1 MSLSNGLVKLAEHAP
16 WLIKKVQDVHWLNS
30 LLNGVVID
38 SLVTKGLGRPLPYS
52 LWTPTPVGDKKLGD
66 PADTP
71 VDYISWT
78 SLVDRRFTARH
89 LPPADQ
95 AYMDRLPK
103 KLEDVV
109 GLYRRAAFTP
119 SKTTSALLCFFA
131 QWFTDS
137 VLRTSMFDRRM
148 NTSNHEI
155 DLCQIY
161 GLDAETAAILRTH
174 QGGLLKTSQNGL
186 FPARLTDADAGALLE
201 FLGLPYLKPL
211 APGVDLEALVL
222 GTLKISNDET
232 ENAAGL
238 KIRKKGLYATG
249 LERGNSTIIYTAIST
264 IFIREHNR
272 ICGKLA
278 QAYPSWD
285 DDRLFETARNVN
297 IVMLL
302 CLVIN
307 EYINHIAQ
315 SPFKLSLERHFA
327 ERETWYRANRISL
340 EFDLL
345 YRWHSLTP
353 TVLTVD
359 GDNKLSGNEYR
370 FNNALLEQY
379 GVETVIA
386 AASREPAGRIGMGN
400 NPPFLW
406 DAEMA
411 AHKFA
416 RDQRVRSFVDYQRAF
431 HEDVVGD
438 FKDLAGDT
446 PLARALE
453 ALYPGGVE
461 DVEFLVGL
469 FAQRHDDDEVV
480 PGLMRTM
487 VAVDA
492 FSQILT
498 NPLLAA
504 NIYSDAAF
512 SAVGDN
518 IINSTRSFQDLVT
531 RNCAPGAEKAVY
543 ASFALEPNATLLTP
557 RG

>member
-1 MSLSNGLVKLAEHAP
+1 MQMSLGAGLATLAQHSP
-16 WLIKKVQDVHWLNS
+16 WLINKLQSVPWLNS
-30 LLNGVVID
+30 LLNGIIING
-38 SLVTKGLGRPLPYS
+38 LVTRGVGRPLPFS
-52 LWTPTPVGDKKLGD
+52 LWTPTPVGGKQLGD
-66 PADTP
+66 PADKP

-89 LPPADQ
+89 LPPADD
-95 AYMDRLPK
+95 AYIQRLPA
-103 KLEDVV
+103 LTDIVD
-109 GLYRRAAFTP
+109 LYTRSAFTP
-119 SKTTSALLCFFA
+119 SQTTSALLCFFA

-137 VLRTSMFDRRM
+137 VLRTNIVDRRT

-174 QGGLLKTSQNGL
+174 QGGKLRTSSGGL
-186 FPARLTDADAGALLE
+186 YPARMTDDNAKPMPEFAD
-201 FLGLPYLKPL
+201 LPYLRPMQKDGK
-211 APGVDLEALVL
+211 ALEDLVL
-222 GTLKISNDET
+222 GTLNVPPE
-232 ENAAGL
+232 EL
-238 KIRKKGLYATG
+238 LMRKKRLYATG
-249 LERGNSTIIYTAIST
+249 LERGNSTMVYAAIST

-278 QAYPSWD
+278 QAYPAWD

-307 EYINHIAQ
+307 EYINHLAQ

-327 ERETWYRANRISL
+327 ERETWYRANRIAI

-353 TVLTVD
+353 NALTVN
-359 GDNKLSGNEYR
+359 GTKHSGNEYR

-386 AASREPAGRIGMGN
+386 AASREPAGRIGVGN
-400 NPPFLW
+400 NPVFLR

-411 AHKFA
+411 AHQFA
-416 RDQRVRSFVDYQRAF
+416 RDQRVRPFVEYQQAF
-431 HEDVVGD
+431 HDDAVKD

-446 PLARALE
+446 PLAAKLE
-453 ALYPGGVE
+453 KLYNGRIE

-469 FAQRHDDDEVV
+469 LAQAHDDDVV
-480 PGLMRTM
+480 LPGLVRTM

-498 NPLLAA
+498 NPLLAT

-512 SAVGDN
+512 SKVGHD
-518 IINSTRSFQDLVT
+518 IIANTHSFQELVM

-543 ASFALEPNATLLTP
+543 ASFAL
-557 RG
+557 